1 MAAAAPEPGKAE
13 QQLPVAAGFGFRTC
27 LSLRAGGPA
36 AELSAPRLVAA
47 SVTADTDGEEVAEQG
62 DSNGAMRPLPET
74 LSEGPGRVSLGLRG
88 SPAPNLKIKE
98 KDKLLSSDTKRRGR
112 AGNQTQL

>member
-47 SVTADTDGEEVAEQG
+47 SVTADTDGEEMAEQG
-62 DSNGAMRPLPET
+62 DSSPRDAFGGARQGWL
-74 LSEGPGRVSLGLRG
+74 SLGLRG

-98 KDKLLSSDTKRRGR
+98 KDKPLSSDTKRRGR
-112 AGNQTQL
+112 AGNQTRL